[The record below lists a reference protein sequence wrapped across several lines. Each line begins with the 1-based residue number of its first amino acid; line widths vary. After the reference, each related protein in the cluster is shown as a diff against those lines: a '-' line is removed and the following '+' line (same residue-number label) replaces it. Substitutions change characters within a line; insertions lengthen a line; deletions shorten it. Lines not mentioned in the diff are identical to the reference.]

1 MGRAVCRHQGESD
14 LMSLTFAIAIYFIIW
29 WMTLFAVLP
38 FNVRTQD
45 DAGEIVPGTPESAPS
60 EPKFFRIIL
69 TNTIVASFVFAIV
82 WSIITYEWIDLDFF
96 QLENRSPV

>member
-1 MGRAVCRHQGESD
+1 
-14 LMSLTFAIAIYFIIW
+14 MSLTFAIAIYFIIW

-45 DAGEIVPGTPESAPS
+45 ESGEIVPGTPESAPS

-69 TNTIVASFVFAIV
+69 TNTIVASLVFALV
-82 WSIITYEWIDLDFF
+82 WSIITYERINLDFF
-96 QLENRSPV
+96 QFENRSPV